1 MLSALTLCA
10 QRIDSRLTSLVS
22 RPSLTTHRAQ
32 AVAPRKFDPEAV
44 LRDISVTFNPDST
57 IASLSA
63 IARMKKGVVCPTEKI
78 EALGIK
84 VNDVIGSLALLTV
97 PADRLYALEGVEE
110 IDHVE
115 ADQMNEV
122 MTDKARQKTGVDVL
136 GGTAADVMVGEK
148 MVPAWGG
155 GRTAT
160 GLYGQRY
167 CGGHRGYR
175 H

>member
-1 MLSALTLCA
+1 MAKRRGRRA
-10 QRIDSRLTSLVS
+10 
-22 RPSLTTHRAQ
+22 HRAQ

-148 MVPAWGG
+148 MVPA
-155 GRTAT
+155 
-160 GLYGQRY
+160 
-167 CGGHRGYR
+167 
-175 H
+175 